1 VSALAA
7 GAAVGAALEQL
18 APATLDEDARVVASV
33 NTPGELAA
41 AARSL
46 A

>member
-1 VSALAA
+1 MSALV
-7 GAAVGAALEQL
+7 AV
-18 APATLDEDARVVASV
+18 LDEAARVVASV